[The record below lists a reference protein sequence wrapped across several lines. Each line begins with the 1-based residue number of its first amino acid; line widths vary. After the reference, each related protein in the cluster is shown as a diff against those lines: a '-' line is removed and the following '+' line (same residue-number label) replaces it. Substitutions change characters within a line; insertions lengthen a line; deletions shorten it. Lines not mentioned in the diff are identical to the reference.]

1 MAIVALPFLAVF
13 VAALAG
19 LLGWPL
25 ALGLMP
31 TMAGW
36 LRWAGLDVAR
46 ARRGRRWGL
55 WGYLAMVGLG
65 AVQVGLFW
73 LGLSLEEWDGGT
85 LAVVMM
91 PQVGYTATVGLAAA
105 TVVGAVLGCFA
116 GGTKP
121 DRSN

>member
-1 MAIVALPFLAVF
+1 MGLVALPFLAAF
-13 VAALAG
+13 LAALAG

-36 LRWAGLDVAR
+36 LRWPGLDVVH

-55 WGYLAMVGLG
+55 WGYLSMVGL
-65 AVQVGLFW
+65 VSMQVGLFW
-73 LGLSLEEWDGGT
+73 LGLSLEEWDGEK
-85 LAVVMM
+85 LAIVMIPM
-91 PQVGYTATVGLAAA
+91 VGYTATVGLAVA

-116 GGTKP
+116 GGTKGENP
-121 DRSN
+121 

>member
-1 MAIVALPFLAVF
+1 MGLVALPFL
-13 VAALAG
+13 AALAG

-36 LRWAGLDVAR
+36 LRWPGLDVGR

-65 AVQVGLFW
+65 AAQVGLFR
-73 LGLSLEEWDGGT
+73 LGLLLEEWDGEK
-85 LAVVMM
+85 LAVVMI

-116 GGTKP
+116 GGTKSEKP
-121 DRSN
+121 